1 MKRNKFSKKSLCII
15 AASAMIVVIAA
26 VGVTIAYLTD
36 KSSEVKNT
44 FTPSKVETQID
55 ENFDGAVKKDVRVKN
70 NSDIDAYIRAKIVI
84 NWVKEDNSN
93 EVLPAKSGD
102 YTLEMGDLSK
112 WEKIGDIYYYKEKVA
127 PNASTDILIKSCK
140 PNVKKDGYILNV
152 TILAEGIQAEPDTAI
167 KEAWKIDPNTW
178 QEVK

>member
-36 KSSEVKNT
+36 KSPEVKNT
-44 FTPSKVETQID
+44 FTPSKVETDID
-55 ENFDGAVKKDVRVKN
+55 ENFDGAVKENVKIIN
-70 NSDIDAYIRAKIVI
+70 QGDINAYIRAKIVI
-84 NWVKEDNSN
+84 NWVKKGTN
-93 EVLPAKSGD
+93 EVLPASSGD
-102 YTLEMGDLSK
+102 YEMVMGSDK
-112 WEKIGDIYYYKEKVA
+112 WKKIDDIYYYTEKVPA
-127 PNASTDILIKSCK
+127 KGTTENLINSCK
-140 PNVKKDGYILNV
+140 PIVKKDGYVLNV

>member
-36 KSSEVKNT
+36 KTPEVKNT
-44 FTPSKVETQID
+44 FTPSKVETPID
-55 ENFDGAVKKDVRVKN
+55 ENFDGAVKKDVRVEN

-84 NWVKEDNSN
+84 NWVKGEESN
-93 EVLPAKSGD
+93 EVLPASSDD
-102 YTLEMGDLSK
+102 YEMVMGSAK
-112 WEKIGDIYYYKEKVA
+112 WKQIDGTYYYTEKVPA
-127 PNASTDILIKSCK
+127 NGKTENLINSCK
-140 PNVKKDGYILNV
+140 PIVQKDGYVLNV

-167 KEAWKIDPNTW
+167 KGAWGIDPATW
-178 QEVK
+178 EKL